1 MSVCRC
7 SPIPAAVCIDRHLL
21 CCSACCCLSLAVCN
35 CRVSL
40 CLIGFLKMKIADPI
54 TVRPVLVWGFFFWSV
69 YLLTTPLPL
78 SKHRTADCPR
88 LPSLTV
94 ARSWRSR
101 CLSFAI
107 VDPERGILVAFLRK
121 SLILISVRLAVRVSA
136 LRSALQSCGEASR
149 RIGSASS
156 R

>member
-1 MSVCRC
+1 M
-7 SPIPAAVCIDRHLL
+7 LL
-21 CCSACCCLSLAVCN
+21 LLFGRLQLAVS
-35 CRVSL
+35 R
-40 CLIGFLKMKIADPI
+40 CLIGFLGIKIAGPI

-107 VDPERGILVAFLRK
+107 VDPERY
-121 SLILISVRLAVRVSA
+121 
-136 LRSALQSCGEASR
+136 
-149 RIGSASS
+149 IGGVEEWLTPEI
-156 R
+156 